1 MATLLNRAGLEEKS
15 MRIVL
20 AVNPSRCSS
29 ESTESLERWDGPWI
43 DSIQTS
49 SRSPVPSISP
59 SCLPQHVDFDF
70 SFFPH
75 GHKIVTVSLPT
86 APVWELSP
94 SVSLAKKKHFSEAPT
109 AAAPASPLWSHW
121 WDLSRCVCDGYVTES
136 HPWMEEA
143 GLALRLGCWLGS
155 DSVDDHWA
163 DSVETPTGV
172 QC

>member
-1 MATLLNRAGLEEKS
+1 MQLRINRKS
-15 MRIVL
+15 IEMGWSLDWFSTNIIKDSGSFHS
-20 AVNPSRCSS
+20 PSR
-29 ESTESLERWDGPWI
+29 R
-43 DSIQTS
+43 
-49 SRSPVPSISP
+49 
-59 SCLPQHVDFDF
+59 PQHVDFDF
-70 SFFPH
+70 SFSPH

-121 WDLSRCVCDGYVTES
+121 WDLSHCVCDGYVTES

-155 DSVDDHWA
+155 DLVDDHWA
-163 DSVETPTGV
+163 DSVETPTGM